1 MAYTVHA
8 VWRWRCVYPSPIL
21 SRTLSSILTYPSRP
35 CLSPS
40 FASYLSSS
48 LSSHLSPH
56 LFPSLLLS
64 LPIAKKDLYE
74 GDWAQ
79 WTQELN
85 AKGLTLNGDM
95 M

>member
-1 MAYTVHA
+1 MPEPHSQPYSFSHSH
-8 VWRWRCVYPSPIL
+8 SPL
-21 SRTLSSILTYPSRP
+21 APY
-35 CLSPS
+35 LSP
-40 FASYLSSS
+40 S
-48 LSSHLSPH
+48 LSSHLT
-56 LFPSLLLS
+56 S
-64 LPIAKKDLYE
+64 LPISPPRLKDLYE

>member
-1 MAYTVHA
+1 MPEPHSQPYSFSHSH
-8 VWRWRCVYPSPIL
+8 SPLAHIFP
-21 SRTLSSILTYPSRP
+21 R
-35 CLSPS
+35 
-40 FASYLSSS
+40 
-48 LSSHLSPH
+48 LSSHISH
-56 LFPSLLLS
+56 LTS
-64 LPIAKKDLYE
+64 LPISPPRLKDLYE

>member
-21 SRTLSSILTYPSRP
+21 SRTLSSILTHPSRP
-35 CLSPS
+35 HLFPSHAPYLSP
-40 FASYLSSS
+40 S

-56 LFPSLLLS
+56 LFPSLLL
-64 LPIAKKDLYE
+64 AKKDLYE

>member
-1 MAYTVHA
+1 MYARALFSA
-8 VWRWRCVYPSPIL
+8 VFFLPFSLTPRPISFPFSL
-21 SRTLSSILTYPSRP
+21 LT
-35 CLSPS
+35 
-40 FASYLSSS
+40 
-48 LSSHLSPH
+48 SHISPH
-56 LFPSLLLS
+56 ISPPRL
-64 LPIAKKDLYE
+64 KDLYE